1 MFKLPEGI
9 RRTINWSYERG
20 SWQYD
25 LLCLLIISVIFLLP
39 SRFFGDRDRPVPAG
53 LPGSM
58 TEGRALTP
66 VIEISI
72 AQVNDLLRQEERS
85 DLIDF
90 PVEGLGFY
98 LQEQYNRP
106 VKIYRYEQ
114 FTGAQET
121 PTYRV
126 WFEKTVAE

>member
-25 LLCLLIISVIFLLP
+25 LLCLLIIAVIFLVP
-39 SRFFGDRDRPVPAG
+39 SRYFGDRDRPAPSGITAPLNSGVDGVP
-53 LPGSM
+53 M
-58 TEGRALTP
+58 TE
-66 VIEISI
+66 VSVE
-72 AQVNDLLRQEERS
+72 QVNALLRLRERS

-90 PVEGLGFY
+90 PVEALGLY

-106 VKIYRYEQ
+106 VRILRYEQ
-114 FTGAQET
+114 SAGSQQQ

-126 WFEKTVAE
+126 WFE

>member
-20 SWQYD
+20 TWQYD
-25 LLCLLIISVIFLLP
+25 LLCLLIISIIFLVP
-39 SRFFGDRDRPVPAG
+39 SRYFGDRDRPVPTG
-53 LPGSM
+53 IPGSLAQ
-58 TEGRALTP
+58 ERVGIP
-66 VIEISI
+66 VIEVSI
-72 AQVNDLLRQEERS
+72 EQVNALLRREERS

-90 PVEGLGFY
+90 PVEALGFY

-106 VKIYRYEQ
+106 VKILRYEQ

-126 WFEKTVAE
+126 WFE